1 MQGNYCFYVH
11 HHGSGH
17 LMRALAIAN
26 VFNSAK
32 VTFIGSNLSRFID
45 IIPSWIRLV
54 HLPLDTP
61 ENVEDTA
68 DYGKLS
74 FLHYAPLHVRGLR
87 ERNAMITA
95 FFAENPNVLCIVDVS
110 VEVTLLARLCGVPTV
125 VIRQHGERNDLAH
138 RLAYESAQLLIAP
151 YPSSMADDQGHAIF
165 THKTFFSG
173 GFSRYS
179 GTSLPDKQTDHHAIA
194 VFIGRGGTAL
204 DFTFLSFLRRSLPLD
219 YRIHVLGII
228 DISCQIENCFIHG
241 DLPNPAD
248 IIRGCDIVIG
258 NAGHNIV
265 MEMADLRKRFVCIPA
280 ERPFREQQV
289 KALQLKKLGVIV
301 VPEAD
306 IYSTNWQLIMERAA
320 EIDTKVWDGVITPNA
335 LGVIADELHSL
346 YQDLFAQKSFQQLNY
361 T

>member
-1 MQGNYCFYVH
+1 MQVNYCFYVH

-17 LMRALAIAN
+17 LTRALSIAGA
-26 VFNSAK
+26 VKSAE
-32 VTFIGSNLSRFID
+32 VTFIGSNLSRFIN

-61 ENVEDTA
+61 ENGEDA
-68 DYGKLS
+68 VGSGKLS

-138 RLAYESAQLLIAP
+138 RLAYESAELLIAP
-151 YPSSMADDQGHAIF
+151 YPSMANEQGHDIF

-179 GTSLPDKQTDHHAIA
+179 GTFLPYKQTDRHAIA

-204 DFTFLSFLRRSLPLD
+204 DSNFLSFLRRSLPLD
-219 YRIHVLGII
+219 YSIHVLGSI
-228 DISCQIENCFIHG
+228 DISCHLENCVIHG
-241 DLPNPAD
+241 DLPDPMD
-248 IIRGCDIVIG
+248 ILRGCDIVIG
-258 NAGHNIV
+258 NAGHNTV
-265 MEMADLRKRFVCIPA
+265 MEMADLRKRFVCIPG

-320 EIDTKVWDGVITPNA
+320 EIDADVWDGVIAPNA
-335 LGVIADELHSL
+335 LDAIADELHSL
-346 YQDLFAQKSFQQLNY
+346 YQNLFAQKPLQQPIY